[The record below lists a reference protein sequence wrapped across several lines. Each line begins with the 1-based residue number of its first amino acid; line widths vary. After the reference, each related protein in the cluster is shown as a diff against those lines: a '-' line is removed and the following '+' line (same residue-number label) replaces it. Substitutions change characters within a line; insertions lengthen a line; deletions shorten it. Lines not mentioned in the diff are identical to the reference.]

1 MNAATK
7 TKKIGCA
14 AVITLAFLVA
24 VMAGATVFAHG
35 GKGHGSGGD
44 FTNLEALKKAT
55 ELYDKLVGSEKLDVG
70 WETTVEKVQI
80 AERRK
85 GAEIEKVVSFSRS
98 AGEPKTVYI
107 FLNPAENM
115 PGLILPASNA
125 GPACRFPCKRFRKKK
140 SRYDY
145 GRR

>member
-7 TKKIGCA
+7 TKKMGCA

-55 ELYDKLVGSEKLDVG
+55 ELYDKLIASEKLEVG

-85 GAEIEKVVSFSRS
+85 GAEVEKVVSFSRS

-107 FLNPAENM
+107 FFKSSGEYA
-115 PGLILPASNA
+115 GSNFT
-125 GPACRFPCKRFRKKK
+125 GQ
-140 SRYDY
+140 
-145 GRR
+145 

>member
-7 TKKIGCA
+7 TKKMGCA

-24 VMAGATVFAHG
+24 MMAGATVFAHG

-55 ELYDKLVGSEKLDVG
+55 ELYDKLIASEKLEVG

-85 GAEIEKVVSFSRS
+85 GAEVEKVVSFSRS

-107 FLNPAENM
+107 FFKSSGEYA
-115 PGLILPASNA
+115 GSNFT
-125 GPACRFPCKRFRKKK
+125 GQ
-140 SRYDY
+140 
-145 GRR
+145 

>member
-7 TKKIGCA
+7 TKKMGCA
-14 AVITLAFLVA
+14 AVITLVFLVA

-55 ELYDKLVGSEKLDVG
+55 ELYDKLIASEKLEVG

-85 GAEIEKVVSFSRS
+85 GAEVEKVVSFSRS

-107 FLNPAENM
+107 FFKSSGEYA
-115 PGLILPASNA
+115 GSNFT
-125 GPACRFPCKRFRKKK
+125 GQ
-140 SRYDY
+140 
-145 GRR
+145 

>member
-1 MNAATK
+1 MAICGSYYELKAARQQTKGEAINAATK

-14 AVITLAFLVA
+14 AVITLALLVA
-24 VMAGATVFAHG
+24 VTAGTTVFAHG

-55 ELYDKLVGSEKLDVG
+55 ELYDKLVASEKLDVG
-70 WETTVEKVQI
+70 WETTVEQVQI

-85 GAEIEKVVSFSRS
+85 GTEVEKVVSFSRS

-107 FLNPAENM
+107 FFKSSGEYA
-115 PGLILPASNA
+115 GSNFT
-125 GPACRFPCKRFRKKK
+125 GQ
-140 SRYDY
+140 
-145 GRR
+145 

>member
-1 MNAATK
+1 MNAAKMKRKMTH
-7 TKKIGCA
+7 A
-14 AVITLAFLVA
+14 AVITLAFMIA
-24 VMAGATVFAHG
+24 VLAGATVFAHG

-55 ELYDKLVGSEKLDVG
+55 ELYDKLIASEKLDVG

-85 GAEIEKVVSFSRS
+85 GAEVEKVVSFSRS

-107 FLNPAENM
+107 FFKPSGEYA
-115 PGLILPASNA
+115 GSNFT
-125 GPACRFPCKRFRKKK
+125 GQ
-140 SRYDY
+140 
-145 GRR
+145 

>member
-7 TKKIGCA
+7 TKKMGCA

-55 ELYDKLVGSEKLDVG
+55 ELYDKLIASEKLEVG

-85 GAEIEKVVSFSRS
+85 GAEVEKVVSFSRS

-107 FLNPAENM
+107 FFKSSGEYA
-115 PGLILPASNA
+115 GSN
-125 GPACRFPCKRFRKKK
+125 FT
-140 SRYDY
+140 DQ
-145 GRR
+145 